1 MSLLIAGASNATAT
15 LHGFEATVDGESTE
29 GGFGDLLAQLFAVPG
44 ETSQAAAGVL
54 PAGVE
59 MPIESGGEE
68 DLVEEGLALL
78 ETMLTSPIATT
89 VPVEGPPT
97 EAQTENT
104 ATTATAAPAA
114 PGTVAQ
120 PPVAEPVAPV
130 AQEQFGA
137 GTPIEDAP
145 PAGSVEVEVE
155 VEAGVAIAESPQ
167 EQALEPGME
176 SPIDAV
182 ALPEE
187 REAKPAE
194 FSGVSSEAEAET
206 EQSVVRPVGNAQA
219 SNGDSEGNP
228 EQSRPQ
234 FANNVVAA
242 AHNASQ
248 TGGAAVAEVASA
260 AGAEPAP
267 QVMAPEQVVEAV
279 IERAEDGGGEVSIR
293 LDPPELGEVL
303 IRVTTD
309 GDSVRVHIQA
319 ERPEAAQLLR
329 NAASALESL
338 LSERGL
344 DLSDVFVGADDRG
357 SEQQFGD
364 QPRGRNED
372 ESETSFSALLSAPP
386 GAEVRQHNRIRSAY
400 NPDGALLYRV

>member
-1 MSLLIAGASNATAT
+1 MSLLIAGASAATAT
-15 LHGFEATVDGESTE
+15 VHGFETTVDGESTE
-29 GGFGDLLAQLFAVPG
+29 GGFGDLLAQLFAAPG
-44 ETSQAAAGVL
+44 ATQQAAAGMMPGSVEL
-54 PAGVE
+54 PT
-59 MPIESGGEE
+59 ESGGEE

-78 ETMLTSPIATT
+78 ESMLTSPIAIT
-89 VPVEGPPT
+89 VPVEGPPA
-97 EAQTENT
+97 EAQTANT

-120 PPVAEPVAPV
+120 PPVAEPAAPTT
-130 AQEQFGA
+130 QGQFGT
-137 GTPIEDAP
+137 GTPVEDAP
-145 PAGSVEVEVE
+145 TAGIVE
-155 VEAGVAIAESPQ
+155 VEAPVASTESPQ

-194 FSGVSSEAEAET
+194 FTAASSEADAET
-206 EQSVVRPVGNAQA
+206 QQSVVRPVGNAQA
-219 SNGDSEGNP
+219 SNGNSEGNP

-248 TGGAAVAEVASA
+248 TGGAAVAEVANA

-329 NAASALESL
+329 NAASVLESL

-344 DLSDVFVGADDRG
+344 DLSDVFVGADQRG
-357 SEQQFGD
+357 SEQQSGD
-364 QPRGRNED
+364 QPQARDD
-372 ESETSFSALLSAPP
+372 ESETPFSALLSAPP

>member
-1 MSLLIAGASNATAT
+1 MSLLIAGASTAPATV
-15 LHGFEATVDGESTE
+15 HGFETTVDGESTE
-29 GGFGDLLAQLFAVPG
+29 GGFGDLLAQLFAAPG
-44 ETSQAAAGVL
+44 EPQQAVGS
-54 PAGVE
+54 VE
-59 MPIESGGEE
+59 LPIESGGEE
-68 DLVEEGLALL
+68 ELVEEGLALL
-78 ETMLTSPIATT
+78 ESMLTSPIATT

-97 EAQTENT
+97 EAQTANA
-104 ATTATAAPAA
+104 ATTAAPAEPGAVA
-114 PGTVAQ
+114 P
-120 PPVAEPVAPV
+120 PPVAETAAPV
-130 AQEQFGA
+130 AQEPRGV
-137 GTPIEDAP
+137 PLEEAP
-145 PAGSVEVEVE
+145 PAGSVE

-187 REAKPAE
+187 REVKPVGSNATNP
-194 FSGVSSEAEAET
+194 EADAET
-206 EQSVVRPVGNAQA
+206 QQSVVRPVGNAQA
-219 SNGDSEGNP
+219 SNGNSEGNP
-228 EQSRPQ
+228 EQSHPQ
-234 FANNVVAA
+234 FANNVAA
-242 AHNASQ
+242 AGQNAPQ
-248 TGGAAVAEVASA
+248 TGGATVAEVANA
-260 AGAEPAP
+260 AGAEPEP

-344 DLSDVFVGADDRG
+344 DLSDVFVGADERG

-364 QPRGRNED
+364 QPRGRDED
-372 ESETSFSALLSAPP
+372 ESETPFSALLSAPP